1 MRFRIL
7 TLFPEMFDAV
17 TEVSILGRARSN
29 QQIEI
34 KCNDIRAFS
43 KDKHRKVDDYPFG
56 GGAGMVMKV
65 EPLRDALNS
74 EPQMPHSR
82 VIYLTPKGET
92 LTHEKVVELSK
103 YDELILVCGHY
114 EGVDQRFIDRYVDEE
129 LSIGDYVLTGG
140 ELAAMVV
147 IDSVSRMVEGVLNND
162 GSAEEESFSNG
173 LLEYPHYTRPQN
185 FEGDE
190 VPSVLLSG
198 NHAEIEKW
206 RYQESVKLTALR
218 RPELL
223 SETQKQ
229 ELKDNFI
236 KKKKRLEKRRL

>member
-17 TEVSILGRARSN
+17 TGASILGRALSN
-29 QQIEI
+29 QHIRIE
-34 KCNDIRAFS
+34 CDHIRSFS
-43 KDKHRKVDDYPFG
+43 KDKHHKVDDAPFG

-74 EPQMPHSR
+74 KERLANSR
-82 VIYLTPKGET
+82 VIYLSPKGQT
-92 LTHEKVVELSK
+92 LTHEKVVSLAE

-129 LSIGDYVLTGG
+129 ISIGDYVLTGG

-147 IDSVSRMVEGVLNND
+147 IDSVSRMVTGVLNNE
-162 GSAEEESFSNG
+162 GSAEEESFANG
-173 LLEYPHYTRPQN
+173 LLEYPHYTRPQTVD
-185 FEGDE
+185 GDD

-206 RYQESVKLTALR
+206 RYRESVKLTAKR

-223 SETQKQ
+223 TEAQKQ
-229 ELKDNFI
+229 DLKNDFV
-236 KKKKRLEKRRL
+236 KKKKRVEKKRL